1 MTATVFTDA
10 QVIAQLN
17 SGYKWSGSTIT
28 YSFPTSA
35 LGAYYTNE
43 NTGFIAATP
52 EQQALFKIA
61 LQSWDDLISP
71 NFQEVASGYTG
82 SNYSTS
88 NIDIA
93 YTTSMSDYAH
103 AYYPTVGSAWF
114 NANYDSGSGI
124 NNLVS
129 PSIGDYG
136 YQVFLHEFGH
146 TLGLNHMGNYNG
158 SGNWTPSSYQDTE
171 VYSVMS
177 YFGPNG
183 PLYSAEVASADWT
196 GSDGQVYFPQT
207 PMLNDVMAIQEIY
220 GASTTTRIDDTVY
233 GFSCNITSNMA
244 GVFDFTTNLHPIL
257 TIFDSGGID
266 TLNLSGWSTASQIY
280 LQAGAFSSAN
290 SMTNNLCIARG
301 IVIENAV
308 GGSGNDG
315 LTGNAVGNLLD
326 GGAGNDVISGLEGGD
341 TLIGGGGNDQCFGG
355 AGIDT
360 AILPDLLASYAISYD
375 SLTGLL
381 TVSGASSGVDTFSE
395 VEYFQFSDSL
405 RSLEQLLGAD
415 LIAPTLNS
423 TNPADN
429 ATGVAANTDLVFTF
443 SEGVKAGSGNI
454 YIYNSDGTV
463 ARNIAVNDTTQVNI
477 VGNTVTINPSVDLA
491 SGSSFYIM
499 LASGVITDLAGN
511 NFSGINNNSTL
522 NFSTINASNLTL
534 TGTTGADTLT
544 GGAGNDTLTGLAGND
559 TLNGLAGND
568 ILNGGAGNDSMN
580 GGDGSDIYLIGRA
593 TEHPAAE
600 IADSGISGTDEVRFT
615 STIKGTTLTL
625 YTGDTGI
632 EQIVIGTGTG
642 TTAVTTGTKALNV
655 NAALV
660 NNGLSII
667 GNAGGNSMTGTAFA
681 DTLIGGNGNDVLTGG
696 AGADYFVFNFAANA
710 ASNRDTLTDF
720 LTGAD
725 KVQFSKAVFTALGSI
740 GNLTAAEF
748 RSGAGVTGGQ
758 DADDHIVYNTTT
770 GVLYYDADGSGAGA
784 AVQVALLGTTTHPA
798 LAYTDIQII
807 A

>member
-1 MTATVFTDA
+1 
-10 QVIAQLN
+10 
-17 SGYKWSGSTIT
+17 
-28 YSFPTSA
+28 
-35 LGAYYTNE
+35 
-43 NTGFIAATP
+43 
-52 EQQALFKIA
+52 
-61 LQSWDDLISP
+61 
-71 NFQEVASGYTG
+71 
-82 SNYSTS
+82 
-88 NIDIA
+88 
-93 YTTSMSDYAH
+93 
-103 AYYPTVGSAWF
+103 
-114 NANYDSGSGI
+114 
-124 NNLVS
+124 
-129 PSIGDYG
+129 
-136 YQVFLHEFGH
+136 
-146 TLGLNHMGNYNG
+146 
-158 SGNWTPSSYQDTE
+158 
-171 VYSVMS
+171 
-177 YFGPNG
+177 
-183 PLYSAEVASADWT
+183 
-196 GSDGQVYFPQT
+196 
-207 PMLNDVMAIQEIY
+207 
-220 GASTTTRIDDTVY
+220 
-233 GFSCNITSNMA
+233 
-244 GVFDFTTNLHPIL
+244 
-257 TIFDSGGID
+257 
-266 TLNLSGWSTASQIY
+266 
-280 LQAGAFSSAN
+280 
-290 SMTNNLCIARG
+290 
-301 IVIENAV
+301 
-308 GGSGNDG
+308 
-315 LTGNAVGNLLD
+315 
-326 GGAGNDVISGLEGGD
+326 VISGLEGGD

-355 AGIDT
+355 AGTDT

-381 TVSGASSGVDTFSE
+381 TVSGASSGSDTFSE

-429 ATGVAANTDLVFTF
+429 ATGVAVNTNLVFTF

-463 ARNIAVNDTTQVNI
+463 ARTIAVNDTTQVNI

-491 SGSSFYIM
+491 SGSSFYIR

-511 NFSGINNNSTL
+511 NFDGINDNSAL

-568 ILNGGAGNDSMN
+568 ILNGGAGTDSMN

-625 YTGDTGI
+625 YAGDTGI

-667 GNAGGNSMTGTAFA
+667 GNAGANSMTGTAFA
-681 DTLIGGNGNDVLTGG
+681 DTLDGGAGADILIGGAGADILIGGNGNDILTGG
-696 AGADYFVFNFAANA
+696 NGTDSFVFNFAANT

-720 LTGAD
+720 LFGSDTL
-725 KVQFSKAVFTALGSI
+725 QFSKAVFTALGSI